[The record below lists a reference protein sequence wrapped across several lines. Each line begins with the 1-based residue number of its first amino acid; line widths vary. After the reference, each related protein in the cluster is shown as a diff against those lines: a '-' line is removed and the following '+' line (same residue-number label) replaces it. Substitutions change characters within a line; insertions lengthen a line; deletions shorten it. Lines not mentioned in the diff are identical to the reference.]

1 MGSAPMKPV
10 VRVKAGGM
18 AFPGAAPA
26 QRSQPQMRYLRD
38 VGSGILGA
46 RRVSLPDSRESIR
59 WAWERAAAL
68 AEDFIQNSGRL
79 KGAVDQVLADT
90 VGTELKLNFQPDLAG
105 LGYDD
110 KERAE
115 FKTLVERRWRQWAWN
130 PQECDLRGKFTLP
143 QMVDISLRHF
153 IAYGEACGAL
163 DFMPEAR
170 RRQYGVRSGLKVC
183 STSPINLVR
192 DTREFEGLYQGV
204 IHDAGGRPSHY
215 RVRSRRDG
223 MMETVDYRARDPFG
237 MALFYHVFDP
247 KDSADVRGISEL
259 APVMKTW
266 AMSEKLDDL
275 TLQSLALQTVFAAT
289 ITSPEPSD
297 TAFNA
302 IAALGDMT
310 GDLGSA
316 GTSLGKEYLAYFGA
330 QLDAAAERRVTVSDA
345 GQVNHLAPGEEFE
358 MHKPVTPGD
367 QYLPLSMNLQRILAR
382 CIGVTYSSF
391 TLNHENATYSS
402 VRMENASIWPV
413 VMRRRERI
421 AAPVCNAVFE
431 PWLAEEIV
439 EGRIPFKGGARAFM
453 ANRERAS
460 WAEWVGPPA
469 PTADDLKSAR
479 AATERLGNRTS
490 SLAIESAATGYDP
503 QDIAAMRA
511 ADIELY
517 EGYQMGDPYLPTFA
531 AMSRPVVEADDPAP
545 APARKS

>member
-1 MGSAPMKPV
+1 MKPT
-10 VRVKAGGM
+10 VRVKAGSM
-18 AFPGAAPA
+18 AFPNAAIPVSS
-26 QRSQPQMRYLRD
+26 RPQMRYLRD

-46 RRVSLPDSRESIR
+46 RKVSLPDSRESIR
-59 WAWERAAAL
+59 WAWDRAAAL
-68 AEDFIQNSGRL
+68 ADDFIQNSGRL

-90 VGTELKLNFQPDLAG
+90 VGTELKLNYQPDLAG
-105 LGYDD
+105 LGYTD

-115 FKTLVERRWRQWAWN
+115 LKTLVERRWRQWAWS
-130 PQECDLRGKFTLP
+130 PQECDLRGKFTIP
-143 QMVDISLRHF
+143 QIIDISLRHF

-163 DFMPEAR
+163 DFMPLST
-170 RRQYGVRSGLKVC
+170 RQRYGVRTGLKVC
-183 STSPINLVR
+183 ATSPTNLVR
-192 DTREFEGLYQGV
+192 DTREVEGLHQGV
-204 IHDAGGRPSHY
+204 IHDATGRPTHY
-215 RVRSRRDG
+215 RIRSRRDG
-223 MMETVDYRARDPFG
+223 LTETTDYRARDPFG

-302 IAALGDMT
+302 IAALGEMT
-310 GDLGSA
+310 GDLDA
-316 GTSLGKEYLAYFGA
+316 PAKSLGQEYIAYFGA
-330 QLDAAAERRVTVSDA
+330 QLDAAAERRVTVGDA
-345 GQVNHLAPGEEFE
+345 GQINHLAPGEEFE

-382 CIGVTYSSF
+382 CIGVTFSSF

-431 PWLAEEIV
+431 PWLAEEII
-439 EGRIPFKGGARAFM
+439 EGRIPFRGGARAFM

-490 SLAIESAATGYDP
+490 SLAIESGATGYDP
-503 QDIAAMRA
+503 QDIATMRA
-511 ADIELY
+511 ADMRLY
-517 EGYQMGDPYLPTFA
+517 ADLDMADPYVPIDA
-531 AMSRPVVEADDPAP
+531 AMSRPLTDPADP
-545 APARKS
+545 VASGGGV